1 MIDRYIQTMKG
12 QLLMKPETIL
22 LVDDER
28 EIVNLLDIYF
38 CNEGYRL
45 LKAFDGLEAL
55 EHLHKEKVDLIIM
68 DVMMPNMDGIAAC
81 MKIREELNMP
91 IIMLS
96 AKNTDMDKIAG
107 LSIGADDYVGKPFNP
122 LELVARAKSQ
132 LRRYHKFNKD
142 TPARAND
149 NELVFDD
156 LIIDVLKH
164 EVSVDGQRIRLTPR
178 EFSILE
184 LLARHQGQVLSME
197 QIYRKIW
204 NEPFLDGGSTVMVHI
219 RNIREKIEQD
229 PKQPRY
235 VQTVWGV
242 GYKLDGPS

>member
-1 MIDRYIQTMKG
+1 MTRIRKG
-12 QLLMKPETIL
+12 LLHVRQETIL

-28 EIVNLLDIYF
+28 EIVNLLEIYLS
-38 CNEGYRL
+38 NEGYRL
-45 LKAFDGLEAL
+45 LKAFDGIEAL
-55 EHLHKEKVDLIIM
+55 ACLEQETVDLIIM
-68 DVMMPNMDGIAAC
+68 DVMMPKLDGIAAC
-81 MKIREELNMP
+81 MKIREEQNMP

-122 LELVARAKSQ
+122 LELVARVKSQ
-132 LRRYHKFNKD
+132 LRRYHRLNKD
-142 TPARAND
+142 TPARTSE

-156 LIIDVLKH
+156 LVIDILKH
-164 EVSVDGQRIRLTPR
+164 EVSIGGRKVKLTPR

-197 QIYRKIW
+197 QIYRNIW

-219 RNIREKIEQD
+219 RNLREKVEPE

-235 VQTVWGV
+235 IQTVWGV
-242 GYKLDGPS
+242 GYKLDGPI

>member
-1 MIDRYIQTMKG
+1 MEWKG
-12 QLLMKPETIL
+12 KLPVRQETIL

-55 EHLHKEKVDLIIM
+55 EFLKEEKVDLIIM

-81 MKIREELNMP
+81 IKIREEQNMP

-96 AKNTDMDKIAG
+96 AKNSDMDKIAG
-107 LSIGADDYVGKPFNP
+107 LSIGADDYLGKPFNP

-132 LRRYHKFNKD
+132 LRRYHRFNKD
-142 TPARAND
+142 TPVRVNE
-149 NELVFDD
+149 NELVFED
-156 LIIDVLKH
+156 LVIDILKH
-164 EVSVDGQRIRLTPR
+164 EVNVDGRKVRLTPR

-197 QIYRKIW
+197 QIYRNIW

-219 RNIREKIEQD
+219 RNIREKIERD
-229 PKQPRY
+229 PKQPHY
-235 VQTVWGV
+235 LQTVWGV